1 MHDSLEYLDHIR
13 SWKYCSVCGKNKI
26 EQAYHLIHVGMG
38 GKKIKSHV
46 EHFTAIPMCFE
57 CHIVDFHNMTG
68 DEFREAHE
76 NVDLW
81 RLAHR
86 ILREWL
92 WSLENE
98 IPPKD
103 MRRP

>member
-1 MHDSLEYLDHIR
+1 MSSSLAYLDHIR
-13 SWKYCSVCGKNKI
+13 SWKYCAVCLKEGSVSPS
-26 EQAYHLIHVGMG
+26 HLEHTGMG
-38 GKKIKSHV
+38 SKKIKPHV
-46 EHFTAIPMCFE
+46 EHFTAIPMCFQ
-57 CHIVDFHNMTG
+57 CHIVDFHNMTWA
-68 DEFREAHE
+68 EFEEKHV
-76 NVDLW
+76 VDLW

-92 WSLENE
+92 WNQENN